1 MNFTELK
8 NIKIEKDDFKAQLEE
23 FKKDMAQKDS
33 VQQST
38 GTLPNLLSLL
48 KIQEQNQLQ
57 SLKEEN
63 ARKSSKLK
71 FQQDE
76 IAKINSQKILADA
89 EIKKLMAEN
98 AELAKQV
105 NFAEQHEKIV
115 DELEDKLH
123 LANRELEKC
132 KGNKI
137 LYFYC

>member
-1 MNFTELK
+1 MVLQLK
-8 NIKIEKDDFKAQLEE
+8 SYLIQ
-23 FKKDMAQKDS
+23 
-33 VQQST
+33 
-38 GTLPNLLSLL
+38 

-63 ARKSSKLK
+63 ARKSQKLK

-98 AELAKQV
+98 AELAEQV
-105 NFAEQHEKIV
+105 NFAEEN
-115 DELEDKLH
+115 ETTLEDFEEKLH

-132 KGNKI
+132 KSKI
-137 LYFYC
+137 NFKN

>member
-8 NIKIEKDDFKAQLEE
+8 NIKIEKEEFKAKLEE
-23 FKKDMAQKDS
+23 FKKDMAQKDT

-38 GTLPNLLSLL
+38 GTLPNLLSIL

-57 SLKEEN
+57 SLQQEN
-63 ARKSSKLK
+63 ARKSAKLK

-89 EIKKLMAEN
+89 EIKKLAAEN
-98 AELAKQV
+98 AELAEQV
-105 NFAEQHEKIV
+105 NFAEQNEKIV
-115 DELEDKLH
+115 YDLEDKLH

-132 KGNKI
+132 KGYCY
-137 LYFYC
+137 YFY